1 MPAAQPV
8 EMTMFDFA
16 HDADVETPTP
26 SDLLTEAGLSVRA
39 IDEVLRAS
47 AGAE

>member
-1 MPAAQPV
+1 
-8 EMTMFDFA
+8 MFDFV

-39 IDEVLRAS
+39 IDEVLRDGG
-47 AGAE
+47 GAE